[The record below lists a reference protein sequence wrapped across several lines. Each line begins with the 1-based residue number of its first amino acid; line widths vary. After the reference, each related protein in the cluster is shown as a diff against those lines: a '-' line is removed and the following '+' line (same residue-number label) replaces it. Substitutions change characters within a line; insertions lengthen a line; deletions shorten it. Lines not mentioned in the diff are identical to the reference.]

1 MILAYQC
8 QITQI
13 KDDLKENKRNEENWS
28 NKLAVELKREHE
40 KYDVQILTIET
51 NYKKNLQMVSICQ
64 NLHLWTFKMQTIPIS
79 RQLSCIIKLYFS
91 KGTWNTRAKIQRP
104 NCQISEWH
112 KRYRNEIERKDK
124 QISIWF
130 VNVTRTVENHTRW
143 KNQHREEKKLWI
155 GRLEKS
161 YQRATWTIRLVT
173 IAYFLIFSWD
183 DLQFFTDGDFNNVF
197 LIPIISKTMNSNVWL
212 LKIIKKKQLLNLL

>member
-64 NLHLWTFKMQTIPIS
+64 NLHL
-79 RQLSCIIKLYFS
+79 
-91 KGTWNTRAKIQRP
+91 
-104 NCQISEWH
+104 
-112 KRYRNEIERKDK
+112 
-124 QISIWF
+124 
-130 VNVTRTVENHTRW
+130 
-143 KNQHREEKKLWI
+143 
-155 GRLEKS
+155 
-161 YQRATWTIRLVT
+161 
-173 IAYFLIFSWD
+173 
-183 DLQFFTDGDFNNVF
+183 
-197 LIPIISKTMNSNVWL
+197 
-212 LKIIKKKQLLNLL
+212 